1 MSSAA
6 TPRVRAIRV
15 PSASRAILVGLALVG
30 MVLLGSL
37 IYPFASALL
46 FAAVLAGAL
55 YPTYERLNA
64 RLKGRPMVA
73 SGLVTFGV
81 ALLLAGPTLWLALT
95 VGREVLTGM
104 SSLERTFREGGGVP
118 ALLEKLPP
126 SVRYRAQDAIDRLP
140 GGREQVQD
148 MAENQAGK
156 AAGAM
161 TAAIVATS
169 SVVIKVALMLV
180 AFFFFLIDGKKLVH
194 WIATVAP
201 LPESQILDIMM
212 DFRNVSVAVLL
223 SSLGT
228 AGAQSL
234 AALLGYVA
242 TGVPHPLFFTLV
254 TFVVAFIPAVGATS
268 VVLAAAGVLL
278 LTGHS
283 QAALALALW
292 AILVVSFIDNLVK
305 PWLLKGQME
314 IHGGLI
320 FFALIGGIATFGPVG
335 LVAGPLILSFFLAVV
350 RLCRREPRSVA
361 A

>member
-1 MSSAA
+1 M
-6 TPRVRAIRV
+6 RAIRV
-15 PSASRAILVGLALVG
+15 PSANRAILVGLALVG
-30 MVLLGSL
+30 MGLLGSL

-46 FAAVLAGAL
+46 FAAVLAGAV

-64 RLKGRPMVA
+64 RLGGRSMLA
-73 SGLVTFGV
+73 AGLLTCGV
-81 ALLLAGPTLWLALT
+81 SLLMAGPTVWLALT

-104 SSLERTFREGGGVP
+104 SSLEHTFREEGGVP
-118 ALLEKLPP
+118 ALIERLPP
-126 SVRYRAQDAIDRLP
+126 SLQERARKAIDHLP
-140 GGREQVQD
+140 GGPEQVQD

-161 TAAIVATS
+161 TAAVVATS
-169 SVVIKVALMLV
+169 GVVIKVALMLV
-180 AFFFFLIDGKKLVH
+180 AFFFFLMDGKGLVH

-201 LPESQILDIMM
+201 LPESQILDIMQ

-228 AGAQSL
+228 AGAQTV
-234 AALLGYVA
+234 AALLGYLV
-242 TGVPHPLFFTLV
+242 TGVPKPLLFALI
-254 TFVVAFIPAVGATS
+254 TFVVAFIPAIGATS
-268 VVLAAAGVLL
+268 VVIAAAGVLL
-278 LTGHS
+278 LTGHP
-283 QAALALALW
+283 QAALVLALW
-292 AILVVSFIDNLVK
+292 GALVVGFVDNIVK
-305 PWLLKGQME
+305 PWLLKGRME